1 MIVWSPVPMLMAEA
15 IDAYAAETK
24 RSHLLVT
31 NADIPSDAFPL
42 AGRKKSPAGA
52 WSARL
57 AQWTRGINV
66 EGTIVVLALVVAWQI
81 ASGYFPPILFPP
93 LGKIG
98 DALVDVLSNPTA
110 FAAIATTFLRILGAL
125 AVAFVI
131 STTLGLLAGI
141 FKPVER
147 AIVPVIELKQGIP
160 AVCWIIFAILWFREM
175 ETRIAFVVI
184 TTTVPSFFYQ
194 ARDGVR
200 AIPAELWDMVRAWR
214 PSARQFVRILVLP
227 ALLPALLTGW
237 RINIGNG
244 TRVTIMAELLGGVSG
259 IGHQLRLSQELFRM
273 DKAIAWT
280 AVLVLFVV
288 LSNLILS
295 WIEKK
300 SLNWRTDRS
309 AAHV

>member
-1 MIVWSPVPMLMAEA
+1 MIAWSPMPMLMAEA
-15 IDAYAAETK
+15 IDAYAADTQ
-24 RSHLLVT
+24 RRHLLVT
-31 NADIPSDAFPL
+31 NADIPSNGFSL
-42 AGRKKSPAGA
+42 ARRDRSLSAA

-57 AQWTRGINV
+57 AQWTRAINV
-66 EGTIVVLALVVAWQI
+66 EGTIVILALVIAWQV
-81 ASGYFPPILFPP
+81 ASAYFPPILFPP

-98 DALVDVLSNPTA
+98 DALVDVVSSPSA

-125 AVAFVI
+125 AVAFIV
-131 STTLGLLAGI
+131 STALGLLAGL

-147 AIVPVIELKQGIP
+147 AVVPVIELKQGIP

-280 AVLVLFVV
+280 AVLVVFVV
-288 LSNLILS
+288 VSNLILS
-295 WIEKK
+295 WIERK
-300 SLNWRTDRS
+300 SLGWRIDRS
-309 AAHV
+309 AANA

>member
-1 MIVWSPVPMLMAEA
+1 MIVWSPMPMHMAEA
-15 IDAYAAETK
+15 IDAFAADAQ
-24 RSHLLVT
+24 RRHLLVT

-42 AGRKKSPAGA
+42 TRPDKSLSAA
-52 WSARL
+52 WRARL
-57 AQWTRGINV
+57 AQWARGLNV
-66 EGTIVVLALVVAWQI
+66 EGTIVILGLVLAWQVAS
-81 ASGYFPPILFPP
+81 AHFPPLLFPP
-93 LGKIG
+93 LGKIA
-98 DALVDVLSNPTA
+98 DALADVVSTPSA

-125 AVAFVI
+125 VVAFVI
-131 STTLGLLAGI
+131 STALGLLAGL

-147 AIVPVIELKQGIP
+147 AVVPVIELKQGIP

-280 AVLVLFVV
+280 AVLVVFVV
-288 LSNLILS
+288 VSNLILS

-300 SLNWRTDRS
+300 SLGWRTDRS
-309 AAHV
+309 AADV